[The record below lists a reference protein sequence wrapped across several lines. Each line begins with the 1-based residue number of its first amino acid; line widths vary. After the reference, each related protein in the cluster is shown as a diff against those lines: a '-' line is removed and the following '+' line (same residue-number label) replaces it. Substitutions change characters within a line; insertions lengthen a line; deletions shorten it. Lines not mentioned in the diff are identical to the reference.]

1 MRREEWMKVNEWE
14 EWKFPAVR
22 IKRRTDQWG
31 WNGIEEQAWCP
42 GTWWGG
48 KKSHVMSEVVAKK
61 KVAASS
67 QKKRRVWRYLS
78 MGWGQHAEKKAEGSI
93 ICS

>member
-14 EWKFPAVR
+14 EWKFPAMR

-31 WNGIEEQAWCP
+31 WIGVEEQAWCP

-48 KKSHVMSEVVAKK
+48 KITGSEWGCSKEE
-61 KVAASS
+61 SS
-67 QKKRRVWRYLS
+67 S
-78 MGWGQHAEKKAEGSI
+78 
-93 ICS
+93 